1 MNQPAPIKSR
11 QSSGQKLALI
21 VDDNDLIRSTLKML
35 LSDMGYESIEAPNGY
50 EGVIN
55 YWCFE
60 SRIDFVLLDFEM
72 PVMDGLRALKDLI
85 LINPD
90 VKVIMATGSL
100 DGTLKQKIKAIKDI
114 PIIKKPFNFT
124 ELKKTIKEFS
134 QTINPRI

>member
-1 MNQPAPIKSR
+1 MNQSPPAKSK
-11 QSSGQKLALI
+11 QPSSQKLVLI
-21 VDDNDLIRSTLKML
+21 VDDNDLIRSTLRML

-60 SRIDFVLLDFEM
+60 SRISFVLLDLEM
-72 PVMDGLRALKDLI
+72 PVLDGLSTLKDLI

-90 VKVIMATGSL
+90 VKVVMVTGSL
-100 DGTLKQKIKAIKDI
+100 DGTLKQKIKAIKNI

-124 ELKKTIKEFS
+124 ELEKVINEFDG
-134 QTINPRI
+134 